1 MRGGKGGGGGGG
13 RAQVGRAGARGS
25 GWNAAATPPLPTHTP
40 TPPTRPFPRQDKQR
54 DALLFAKKLCG
65 SFRHYA
71 DECVTDVELYAPIV
85 FNAAA
90 QYVTPELCDSLGV
103 CPAGL
108 VRPGAE
114 AAAAASA

>member
-1 MRGGKGGGGGGG
+1 M
-13 RAQVGRAGARGS
+13 
-25 GWNAAATPPLPTHTP
+25 
-40 TPPTRPFPRQDKQR
+40 
-54 DALLFAKKLCG
+54 
-65 SFRHYA
+65 
-71 DECVTDVELYAPIV
+71 ELYAPIV